1 MDNSEN
7 WFVRFALDPSLR
19 FISCGNLQ
27 GRTYVWD
34 VDGPAE
40 VGSSD
45 DVPTVVT
52 GLIAELSE
60 FIDDVLPTAN
70 FDDEDNDGELKQ
82 ATTPCPL
89 PPRFPFPHSEQCP
102 TFTFIFSSTP
112 YRGNVS

>member
-1 MDNSEN
+1 MI
-7 WFVRFALDPSLR
+7 R
-19 FISCGNLQ
+19 ISSCARVIYAPHSTLCRHQ
-27 GRTYVWD
+27 
-34 VDGPAE
+34 